1 MLGEKM
7 KEYKSNAKINL
18 MLKVVG
24 RKDNLHLLEMVM
36 VPISIYD
43 IIQIEK
49 SKEFI
54 IEGMDIDVED
64 NIMYKMFSYLK
75 EKYKL
80 QENIKIKIEKFI
92 PTQAGLGGGSS
103 NTATILK
110 HVNEEMK
117 LNLKEDEMISIGKNI
132 GSDVSF
138 FIKNAP
144 SFVKGTGEDISVLN
158 NFKQVKGILIFDND
172 YSSTKDVY
180 DKIDDYEFSK
190 AEGKFELINDLEKG
204 ITDQMK
210 SKIVQIKT
218 ELKAAGAY
226 ATLMSGSGGS
236 VFGLFESENDI
247 DKCISYF
254 KEKYY
259 YSRQHS
265 RYKGEYYQRKQC
277 PL

>member
-1 MLGEKM
+1 MLEEKM

-54 IEGMDIDVED
+54 IEGMDIDVGD
-64 NIMYKMFSYLK
+64 NIMYKMYSYLK

-80 QENIKIKIEKFI
+80 QENIKIKVEKFI

-103 NTATILK
+103 NAATILK
-110 HVNEEMK
+110 YVNEEMK

-144 SFVKGTGEDISVLN
+144 SFVKRTGEDISVLN

-204 ITDQMK
+204 ISDQMK
-210 SKIVQIKT
+210 SKIDQIKT

-247 DKCISYF
+247 DKCISHF

-259 YSRQHS
+259 FVEKFVS
-265 RYKGEYYQRKQC
+265 
-277 PL
+277 L